1 MGKKLIKCDLLSL
14 FNIKM
19 IICTICMSI
28 LVSSY
33 LGIKIKLE
41 TSNLI
46 DYLIVLFAGP
56 SINENTLLNFLVWF
70 FPLII
75 FTYGIFNFLYCEWDV
90 YYKYTILRCRS
101 ISKWILCKV
110 CTFIIYSFLYLIIFY
125 IVSFIIGIILGYSF
139 SEGSNLKYFY
149 INNSIETNIY
159 IIHLL
164 NILMVLLSLILISLI
179 SFFFSYILKKNIYG
193 YLVLCLIYAEPY
205 FLKDPNNK
213 IRILF
218 PAENSIFARHS
229 VLDYYLSNSLQRSYV
244 YLLVTM
250 LIIIC
255 ILNIFI
261 KKFDLD

>member
-1 MGKKLIKCDLLSL
+1 MSKKLIKWDLFSL
-14 FNIKM
+14 FNVKM
-19 IICTICMSI
+19 IICTIGMSI

-41 TSNLI
+41 TSNLL

-56 SINENTLLNFLVWF
+56 SINEKTLLNFLVWF

-90 YYKYTILRCRS
+90 HYKYTILRFSS

-110 CTFIIYSFLYLIIFY
+110 YTFVIYSFLYLSIFY

-139 SEGSNLKYFY
+139 LEDSKLNHFY
-149 INNSIETNIY
+149 INASIETNMY
-159 IIHLL
+159 MIHLL
-164 NILMVLLSLILISLI
+164 NMLMVLLSLILIALI

-193 YLVLCLIYAEPY
+193 YLVVCLIYAEPY
-205 FLKDPNNK
+205 FLKDFNNK
-213 IRILF
+213 ILILF

-229 VLDYYLSNSLQRSYV
+229 VLDYYLSKGLWTA
-244 YLLVTM
+244 YLYILVAA
-250 LIIIC
+250 LIIIYM
-255 ILNIFI
+255 LNIFM
-261 KKFDLD
+261 KKLDLD